1 MADMLMNIFSKYF
14 TYCLLKLLL
23 LMMLQNRL
31 TRMIAVS
38 AICVSFY
45 YHKLGTV
52 INA

>member
-1 MADMLMNIFSKYF
+1 MVDMLMNTFSKYF

-23 LMMLQNRL
+23 LMMLQKKL
-31 TRMIAVS
+31 TRMTAVN

-45 YHKLGTV
+45 YYKLGTV